1 MLVLGIDC
9 SDGVSVA
16 LCRDHVVLAR
26 ADGADPRRHA
36 ETLAPAV
43 AWVLEEAGAERR
55 DLDAVAVG
63 TGPAPFTGLRVGLV
77 TAKAL
82 ARALGIPAYG
92 VGSLDVLARQAF
104 DVLGAGSGGEGD
116 DGEVVV
122 AADARRREVY
132 AGRYRRAGEDVVAI
146 DGPAV
151 ATAADVR
158 SGLEAALSAAGT
170 SWEAALA
177 SGAIAVVGRGARLYP
192 DALPPAAGG
201 PVAVDAAVLAR
212 LARHRVE
219 HGGDLD
225 LAPRYLRR
233 PDVTLPAARKRA
245 S

>member
-16 LCRDHVVLAR
+16 LCRDHEVLAR

-43 AWVLEEAGAERR
+43 AWVLDEAGVDRR

-104 DVLGAGSGGEGD
+104 EVLGTGY

-132 AGRYRRAGEDVVAI
+132 AGRYRRAGDDVVAI

-158 SGLEAALSAAGT
+158 AGLDAALSAAGT
-170 SWEAALA
+170 SWEPNSLFRL
-177 SGAIAVVGRGARLYP
+177 SIRAVPGSIREPSTSWLVL
-192 DALPPAAGG
+192 
-201 PVAVDAAVLAR
+201 VADTAM
-212 LARHRVE
+212 
-219 HGGDLD
+219 
-225 LAPRYLRR
+225 
-233 PDVTLPAARKRA
+233 
-245 S
+245 

>member
-16 LCRDHVVLAR
+16 LCRDHEVLAR

-43 AWVLEEAGAERR
+43 AWVLDEAGVDRR

-104 DVLGAGSGGEGD
+104 EVLGTGY

-132 AGRYRRAGEDVVAI
+132 AGRYRRAGDDVVAI

-158 SGLEAALSAAGT
+158 AGLDAALSAAGT

-177 SGAIAVVGRGARLYP
+177 SGAIAVVGRGAHLYP
-192 DALPPAAGG
+192 DVLPPAAGG

-212 LARHRVE
+212 LARHRAE
-219 HGGDLD
+219 QGGDLD

>member
-16 LCRDHVVLAR
+16 LRRDHEVLAR

-43 AWVLEEAGAERR
+43 AWVLEEAGSDRR

-104 DVLGAGSGGEGD
+104 DVLGAGYDGD
-116 DGEVVV
+116 VVV

-132 AGRYRRAGEDVVAI
+132 AGRYRRAGDDVVAL

-158 SGLEAALSAAGT
+158 SGLEQAIATAGT
-170 SWEAALA
+170 SWEAAVD
-177 SGAIAVVGRGARLYP
+177 SGAIAVVGRGAHLYA

-212 LARHRVE
+212 LAVHRAE
-219 HGGDLD
+219 HGGGLD
-225 LAPRYLRR
+225 LTPRYLRR